1 MVGANNREQ
10 LQLNCSLLYPALNL
24 RITEHAVLSPY
35 FNEDPRAV
43 LEGTIASI
51 QSDRIFG
58 GGGNLLEGKLGRH
71 WFVYVCDV
79 VRFSNN
85 IISKCMY
92 FFWGFNY
99 HIKSWS
105 MY

>member
-1 MVGANNREQ
+1 MTGANNREQ
-10 LQLNCSLLYPALNL
+10 IQLNCSLLYPALDL

-58 GGGNLLEGKLGRH
+58 GGGNLLEGKLG
-71 WFVYVCDV
+71 WYLYMFMYVKQFC
-79 VRFSNN
+79 N
-85 IISKCMY
+85 
-92 FFWGFNY
+92 FFMFY
-99 HIKSWS
+99 I
-105 MY
+105 